1 MIKSF
6 LLSTVAVTTL
16 SFSALAQQSST
27 INNVDAGKVSAQGKP
42 VVLLGKG
49 VEVGQAAPD
58 FRVVDASFQAKG
70 LADYQNKPIL
80 LSVVPSLD
88 TGVCSI
94 QTKHFNEKVAASY
107 PQVAMLTIST
117 DLPFAQ
123 KRYCAAEGID
133 KLETLSDAVWRDFA
147 EKYGLLIKD
156 MGILSRA
163 VFVLDKNHK
172 IVYKQLVS
180 ELSKEPDYDN
190 AIAALQA
197 LGE

>member
-1 MIKSF
+1 MMKKLF
-6 LLSTVAVTTL
+6 LSSVALAV
-16 SFSALAQQSST
+16 FSCNLLAQQSET
-27 INNVDAGKVSAQGKP
+27 INNVDAGKVTARGKP
-42 VVLLGKG
+42 VVLLGNG

-58 FRVVDASFQAKG
+58 FRVVDASFVAKS
-70 LADYQNKPIL
+70 LTDYQNKPIL

-94 QTKHFNEKVAASY
+94 QTKHFNEQVAANY

-147 EKYGLLIKD
+147 QNYGLLIKD

-163 VFVLDKNHK
+163 VFVLDKEHK

-180 ELSKEPDYDN
+180 ELSQEPNYDG
-190 AIAALQA
+190 AIKALDA
-197 LGE
+197 L

>member
-1 MIKSF
+1 MINKV
-6 LLSTVAVTTL
+6 LLS
-16 SFSALAQQSST
+16 ALVLASSVSYGAFAEQSTT
-27 INNVDAGKVSAQGKP
+27 INTLDANKVTAKGKP
-42 VVLLGKG
+42 VVLLGNG
-49 VEVGQAAPD
+49 VAVGQKAPD
-58 FRVVDASFQAKG
+58 FRVVDDTFQAKG
-70 LADYQNKPIL
+70 LGDYQQQAVL

-94 QTKHFNEKVAASY
+94 QTKHFNEQVAANY

-147 EKYGLLIKD
+147 ENYGLLIKD

-163 VFVLDKNHK
+163 VFVLDKEHK
-172 IVYKQLVS
+172 VVYKELVS
-180 ELSKEPDYDN
+180 ELSKEPDYKK
-190 AIAALQA
+190 AIAALDS
-197 LGE
+197 L

>member
-1 MIKSF
+1 MIKK
-6 LLSTVAVTTL
+6 LLFSSIAVMTFSL
-16 SFSALAQQSST
+16 SAVAQQSST
-27 INNVDAGKVSAQGKP
+27 INNLDAGKVTARGKP
-42 VVLLGKG
+42 VVLLGTG
-49 VEVGQAAPD
+49 VEVGQTAPD
-58 FRVVDASFQAKG
+58 FKVVDAKFQSKG
-70 LADYQNKPIL
+70 LSDYQQKPVL

-94 QTKHFNEKVAASY
+94 QTKHFNEQVAANY

-147 EKYGLLIKD
+147 ENYGLLIQD

-172 IVYKQLVS
+172 IVYKELVS
-180 ELSKEPDYDN
+180 ELSKEPNYDN
-190 AIAALQA
+190 AIAALKA
-197 LGE
+197 L

>member
-1 MIKSF
+1 MIKK
-6 LLSTVAVTTL
+6 LLVSSIAVMTFSL
-16 SFSALAQQSST
+16 SAVAQQSTT
-27 INNVDAGKVSAQGKP
+27 INNLDAGKVTAQGKP
-42 VVLLGKG
+42 VVLLGTG

-58 FRVVDASFQAKG
+58 FRVVDAKFQAKG
-70 LADYQNKPIL
+70 LADYQQKPVL

-94 QTKHFNEKVAASY
+94 QTKHFNEQVAANY

-147 EKYGLLIKD
+147 ENYGLLIQD

-172 IVYKQLVS
+172 IVYKELVS
-180 ELSKEPDYDN
+180 ELSKEPNYDN
-190 AIAALQA
+190 AIAALKA
-197 LGE
+197 L